1 MIQNLMTMAKKIST
15 EPRILLDCDVI
26 IHFTKAGQQL
36 QLPKIFPDRFVI
48 LDKVKAELDKRKK
61 SIVALENFLE
71 WSKIAVIP
79 FPKEKE
85 ILIEYA
91 RLKSSMGDGEAACM
105 AVAKHT
111 KDYIASSNLKDIKAY
126 CDYFGIVYLTTMD
139 ILLEAFQK
147 GIMSEAQCDAFI
159 KEVKS
164 KDSKLIDGID
174 TIKQYE
180 EKVKK

>member
-1 MIQNLMTMAKKIST
+1 MIQNLMIMGKKTST

-36 QLPKIFPDRFVI
+36 LLPKIFPNRFVI

-79 FPKEKE
+79 FPKDKE

-91 RLKSSMGDGEAACM
+91 RLKSNMGDGEAACM

-111 KDYIASSNLKDIKAY
+111 KDYIASSNLNDIKAY

-139 ILLEAFQK
+139 ILLEAYQK
-147 GIMSEAQCDAFI
+147 GILSEVQCDTFI

-164 KDSKLIDGID
+164 KDSKLIDGVD
-174 TIKQYE
+174 SIKQYE
-180 EKVKK
+180 QMVKK

>member
-1 MIQNLMTMAKKIST
+1 MVPGST
-15 EPRILLDCDVI
+15 FIYGSNFWIVTLKPRCL
-26 IHFTKAGQQL
+26 
-36 QLPKIFPDRFVI
+36 R
-48 LDKVKAELDKRKK
+48 
-61 SIVALENFLE
+61 
-71 WSKIAVIP
+71 SKPRDEAVIP

-139 ILLEAFQK
+139 ILLEAYQK
-147 GIMSEAQCDAFI
+147 GIMSEAQCNAFI